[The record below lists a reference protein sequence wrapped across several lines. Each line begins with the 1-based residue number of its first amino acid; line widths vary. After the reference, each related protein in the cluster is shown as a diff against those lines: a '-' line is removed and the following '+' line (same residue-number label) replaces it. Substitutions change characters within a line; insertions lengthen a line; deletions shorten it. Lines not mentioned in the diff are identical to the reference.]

1 MNITI
6 ERIKRLLMNLIG
18 GQMSI
23 NELRSKGIKIGDN
36 CHIYTNAIDTDHGYL
51 IEIGNN
57 VTISHAEIQAHDAS
71 TKKILG
77 YSKVERVVIG
87 DNVFVGTRAIIL
99 PGVRIGSNVVIG
111 AGAVVSRDVPDNS
124 ISAGSPAK
132 VIGSYDDF
140 KSKNEDLL
148 HHSLVQHTPVKEKS
162 DNEKRQMVEYLKENR
177 FAFDL

>member
-1 MNITI
+1 
-6 ERIKRLLMNLIG
+6 
-18 GQMSI
+18 MSI

-36 CHIYTNAIDTDHGYL
+36 CHIYTNAIDVDHGYL

-77 YSKVERVVIG
+77 YSKVGRVVIG

-99 PGVRIGSNVVIG
+99 PGVRIGNNVVVG
-111 AGAVVSRDVPDNS
+111 AGSVVSCDIPDNS
-124 ISAGSPAK
+124 ICIGSPAR
-132 VIGSYDDF
+132 VVDTYENF
-140 KSKNEDLL
+140 KKKNKALFQQ
-148 HHSLVQHTPVKEKS
+148 SLVQNNPVSEKTE
-162 DNEKRQMVEYLKENR
+162 DEKMQMVDYLNHNR